1 MKLTSIAIFAS
12 GTGSNAENL
21 IRFFKNHP
29 QIAVK
34 LVVSNKSDAAVI
46 QKAQNLGVETV
57 FLPNTAFV
65 DGQELINL
73 LRQHEIEWIVLA
85 GFLRKISPELIAH
98 FPNHIIN
105 IHPSLLPKYGGKGM
119 YGMHVHEAVI
129 AAKESTSG
137 ITIHLVNEEFDKGAI
152 LAQYTTNLSNSD
164 TPATLAQK
172 IHALEHQFFPIIVEQ
187 TIQKSQP

>member
-1 MKLTSIAIFAS
+1 
-12 GTGSNAENL
+12 
-21 IRFFKNHP
+21 
-29 QIAVK
+29 
-34 LVVSNKSDAAVI
+34 
-46 QKAQNLGVETV
+46 V

-98 FPNHIIN
+98 FTNRIIN

-129 AAKESTSG
+129 EAKEPTSG
-137 ITIHLVNEEFDKGAI
+137 ITIHLVNEEFDKGEI

-172 IHALEHQFFPIIVEQ
+172 IHALEHQFFPTIVEQ
-187 TIQKSQP
+187 TIQKSQL